1 MATSGF
7 EAQVRERAGGTA
19 VVDMVGE
26 VNAQAEAALDTAY
39 ASAAELNATSILLN
53 FEQVEYMNST
63 GIALVVGLLARAKKD
78 RRQIMAYGLSDHY
91 RKIFEITRVSDFM
104 HLYDSEESAVGD
116 SAHAG

>member
-7 EAQVRERAGGTA
+7 EAQVRERDGGTA

-26 VNAQAEAALDTAY
+26 VNAQADAALDAAY
-39 ASAAELNATSILLN
+39 ASAAQLDATSIVLN

-63 GIALVVGLLARAKKD
+63 GSALVVGLLARAKKD
-78 RRQIMAYGLSDHY
+78 RRHIMAYGLSDHY

-116 SAHAG
+116 AAHAG